1 MATTATNKQPLLV
14 DRPFHFAIASDSL
27 TSGSGSTLNIT
38 GTNESRVLVDCSTN
52 DGGVIEDLY
61 VISRG
66 EVAYTAVFYMSRSTD
81 YLRPNEATYIQK
93 ITSDTTVGFITSA
106 ELLPKVLALLQ
117 ELEVKANCVHSMCPK
132 AMCCGAPSFFQDLP
146 IATKHQSSLL
156 KAASIDA

>member
-14 DRPFHFAIASDSL
+14 DRPFHFAIAADSL
-27 TSGSGSTLNIT
+27 TSGSDSTLNIT

-61 VISRG
+61 VIARG
-66 EVAYTAVFYMSRSTD
+66 EVAYTAVFYLSRSTD

-106 ELLPKVLALLQ
+106 ELLPKVLAPTPGTGSASQLRAFY
-117 ELEVKANCVHSMCPK
+117 VPK
-132 AMCCGAPSFFQDLP
+132 GYVLWC
-146 IATKHQSSLL
+146 SLL
-156 KAASIDA
+156 LAGPANSDETPIIAAQGGFY